1 MSISDFAKSDHSPA
15 TVNSF
20 MTFATDYI
28 PLVLKLRTLAGD
40 WSLFYFC
47 QLIQVSKISLPQIII
62 EYYLCILKLVR
73 WSEISIQYGSDLIGE
88 KAGRGRGEC
97 MLLKRD
103 LDSHFQ
109 SLCLPVGWVSYPS
122 YPLLLLVII
131 SLICFKLFI

>member
-28 PLVLKLRTLAGD
+28 PLVLKLRSLAGE

-73 WSEISIQYGSDLIGE
+73 WSEISIQYGPHLIGRRRGGG
-88 KAGRGRGEC
+88 AGGGMYVIVTQLGLSLSVSLLSGRMGV
-97 MLLKRD
+97 
-103 LDSHFQ
+103 
-109 SLCLPVGWVSYPS
+109 LPQLSP
-122 YPLLLLVII
+122 II
-131 SLICFKLFI
+131 AGNN